1 MIDNLI
7 YQYEFVIENFTEE
20 KYIEPI
26 MRYYKDF
33 SYVTFIMNLPFIDGF
48 KLYLK
53 CIENIK
59 EDQKE
64 IIKERV
70 FKIWLVDC
78 QRGYKGS
85 FEQYYNNKLRK
96 VEESN
101 LTRKEK
107 ISEEKRI
114 HKKVE
119 LKKHS
124 KMEEVKFNL

>member
-7 YQYEFVIENFTEE
+7 YQYEFIIENFTEE

-107 ISEEKRI
+107 ISEEERI

>member
-7 YQYEFVIENFTEE
+7 YQYEFIIENFTEE